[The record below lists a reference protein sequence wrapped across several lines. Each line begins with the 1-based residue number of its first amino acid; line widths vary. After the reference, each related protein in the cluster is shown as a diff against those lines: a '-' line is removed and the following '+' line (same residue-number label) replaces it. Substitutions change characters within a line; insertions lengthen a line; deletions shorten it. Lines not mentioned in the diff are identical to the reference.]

1 VDVSNILER
10 INEMKVILYIK
21 IPIAYMLVAI

>member
-1 VDVSNILER
+1 VDVPNILEG
-10 INEMKVILYIK
+10 INEMKVILSIK